1 MNLIQWLLTL
11 PIRDAAREEN
21 RVDAERSLQDIC
33 YYLQDLA
40 EQGKRNEAIGAV
52 LEERDCLSCADLE
65 KRIAKLE
72 LEWLHL
78 SEVWG
83 QYYPPTVTLLNSDE
97 E

>member
-11 PIRDAAREEN
+11 PIRATIKDKDRLETK
-21 RVDAERSLQDIC
+21 QDIYMIALC
-33 YYLQDLA
+33 LKELVD
-40 EQGKRNEAIGAV
+40 QGNRGERLDGV
-52 LEERDCLSCADLE
+52 LEERNCLSCADLE

-83 QYYPPTVTLLNSDE
+83 QYSPPTVTLLNSDE